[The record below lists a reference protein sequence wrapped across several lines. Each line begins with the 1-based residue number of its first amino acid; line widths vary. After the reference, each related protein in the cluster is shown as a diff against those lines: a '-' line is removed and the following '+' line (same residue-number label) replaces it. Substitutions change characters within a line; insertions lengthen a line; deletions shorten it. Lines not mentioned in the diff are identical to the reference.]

1 MRMTEIEMRKMF
13 LRQFDE
19 YVREKIGDDE
29 ITCNVW
35 LAEGVPDGYDD
46 EELDFI
52 ANDEEC
58 WLSCVD
64 AFAKCCR
71 LAGIIE

>member
-19 YVREKIGDDE
+19 YVCDYIGDEE

-35 LAEGVPDGYDD
+35 LATGVPDGYDD

-58 WLSCVD
+58 WLSCVN

-71 LAGIIE
+71 LAGILE

>member
-13 LRQFDE
+13 LKQFDE

-29 ITCNVW
+29 ITCTVW
-35 LAEGVPDGYDD
+35 LAEGLPDGYDD